1 MDMQTRMHE
10 QLSALADGELD
21 ESERE
26 LALAALATPDGQ
38 QYWRACHLI
47 RTVLQ
52 ADAEAAAT
60 AVDVDA
66 GAAVT
71 ATDGGAFQVRLAQRL
86 AAEPAYSRSTGAADT
101 GAGGEAADGSAADAP
116 SSAALP

>member
-38 QYWRACHLI
+38 RYWRACHLI
-47 RTVLQ
+47 RAALQ
-52 ADAEAAAT
+52 ADAEAAA
-60 AVDVDA
+60 AA
-66 GAAVT
+66 GVVNH
-71 ATDGGAFQVRLAQRL
+71 GAFQVRLAQSL
-86 AAEPAYSRSTGAADT
+86 AAEPAYSRSAGAAAT
-101 GAGGEAADGSAADAP
+101 GTSGEAVDDGVSDTP

>member
-26 LALAALATPDGQ
+26 LALAALATPDGER
-38 QYWRACHLI
+38 YWRACHLI
-47 RTVLQ
+47 RAALQ

-60 AVDVDA
+60 AA
-66 GAAVT
+66 
-71 ATDGGAFQVRLAQRL
+71 DGGAFQLRLAQRL
-86 AAEPAYSRSTGAADT
+86 AAEPAYRRRADAADAE
-101 GAGGEAADGSAADAP
+101 AGDEAADAGGTDAP

>member
-1 MDMQTRMHE
+1 MHE

-47 RTVLQ
+47 RVALQ
-52 ADAEAAAT
+52 ADAGAAAT
-60 AVDVDA
+60 AI
-66 GAAVT
+66 
-71 ATDGGAFQVRLAQRL
+71 DGGAFQSRLARRL
-86 AAEPAYSRSTGAADT
+86 AAEPAYGRRTAA
-101 GAGGEAADGSAADAP
+101 AGGEAADAGGTDAP
-116 SSAALP
+116 SSATLP